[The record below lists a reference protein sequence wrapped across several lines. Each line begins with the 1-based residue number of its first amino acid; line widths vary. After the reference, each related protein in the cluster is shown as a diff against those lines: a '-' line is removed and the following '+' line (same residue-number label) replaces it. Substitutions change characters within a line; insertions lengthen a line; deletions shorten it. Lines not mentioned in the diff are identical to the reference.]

1 MTIAGYQQFKVLR
14 PGLFTTVQDCGR
26 YGWQKYGVP
35 VSGVL
40 DHFASGVANLLL
52 GNSRDAA
59 LLECTISG
67 PTLFALDE
75 AMVAIT
81 GAAVPITINDQPAPG
96 WTVLRL
102 HRGDILQLGSA
113 RAGCRAYLAVSGGI
127 AVPPVMGSRSCYPGA
142 GIGGHNYGLP
152 LREGDRLA
160 RGPGTFVPSGL
171 HLAEELRPDYPV
183 EVVLRAIPG
192 PQDGY
197 FDQGLELFFSA
208 TFQVSNDASRMGYR
222 LQGDAVRQKAGM
234 PASIISEPS
243 FPGGVQIPPDGQPII
258 ILVEQTVGG
267 YSKIATV
274 IASDLQRLAQALP
287 GHRLRFARVSLEQAC
302 LIAKEQAELL
312 ATIKKSL
319 ADQQRT
325 ILQDKPSVDESQF
338 RFAELYPECLP
349 PTM

>member
-1 MTIAGYQQFKVLR
+1 
-14 PGLFTTVQDCGR
+14 
-26 YGWQKYGVP
+26 
-35 VSGVL
+35 
-40 DHFASGVANLLL
+40 
-52 GNSRDAA
+52 
-59 LLECTISG
+59 
-67 PTLFALDE
+67 
-75 AMVAIT
+75 
-81 GAAVPITINDQPAPG
+81 
-96 WTVLRL
+96 
-102 HRGDILQLGSA
+102 
-113 RAGCRAYLAVSGGI
+113 
-127 AVPPVMGSRSCYPGA
+127 
-142 GIGGHNYGLP
+142 
-152 LREGDRLA
+152 
-160 RGPGTFVPSGL
+160 
-171 HLAEELRPDYPV
+171 
-183 EVVLRAIPG
+183 VVLRAIPG

-274 IASDLQRLAQALP
+274 ISTDLQRLAQTLP

-302 LIAKEQAELL
+302 LIATEQMELMK
-312 ATIKKSL
+312 AIKKSL
-319 ADQQRT
+319 AAQQRT
-325 ILQDKPSVDESQF
+325 ILQQKPPVDESQS